1 MGPRAA
7 PSGKANLP
15 AVRRRAP
22 HPRPGLHPAAPT
34 LTRTPESDNM
44 LIVTKQFDS
53 FAVSFTDDAYFNAT
67 EAASKYGRRPYEW
80 LRLASTQEYI
90 EGVLEDLNDGEGK
103 PGFSRFESAG
113 TDAGKSRIGTSLK
126 KPGATDDRKSRLDQL
141 TVTVK
146 GGPNQGTWLHPS
158 LVVAF
163 TRWLDVRF
171 SIWCDRQIYLL
182 LTGRAEEALRNV
194 EELKAQ
200 LANTQLD
207 HALELR
213 KTDTAA
219 EHTLLRLAEMKTKS
233 HISPLW
239 SMDTLKL
246 KKQIQDMRGAR
257 RFIEIKLETAEQILT
272 EVQPSASLKIKKML
286 ERRSEIIRTLEKG
299 GVIFGTDLTQ

>member
-67 EAASKYGRRPYEW
+67 EAASKYGKRPVNW
-80 LRLASTQEYI
+80 LDLPSTKEYI
-90 EGVLEDLNDGEGK
+90 EAVMRYHKADESVKVRFSDFDNQTESVLDDLVVTIRG
-103 PGFSRFESAG
+103 G
-113 TDAGKSRIGTSLK
+113 TN
-126 KPGATDDRKSRLDQL
+126 P
-141 TVTVK
+141 
-146 GGPNQGTWLHPS
+146 GTWLHPS

-163 TRWLDVRF
+163 ARWLDPNFAV
-171 SIWCDRQIYLL
+171 WCGHQIHLL
-182 LTGRAEEALRNV
+182 MTDRAEEALRNV

-219 EHTLLRLAEMKTKS
+219 ERTILRIAETKTKS
-233 HISPLW
+233 QISPLW
-239 SMDTLKL
+239 SMDTIRLE
-246 KKQIQDMRGAR
+246 KQMQDMRGAR
-257 RFIEIKLETAEQILT
+257 RFIEIKLETAEQILA
-272 EVQPSASLKIKKML
+272 EIQPSAPLKVKKML
-286 ERRSEIIRTLEKG
+286 ERRNEIIRTLEKG
-299 GVIFGTDLTQ
+299 GVIFGTDLLK